1 MIPFYRN
8 GPEKANLL
16 KQKADQQCLGL
27 RVRAGLSV
35 NMHKGTFWDNGNV
48 LKLDRVDGYTV
59 L

>member
-48 LKLDRVDGYTV
+48 LYLNGSCE
-59 L
+59 